1 MGNWEYEV
9 SRIIIDRYNRKLMNA
24 LRCDVL
30 ITGAGPAGLVAA
42 YYLAGRDVRVTLV
55 EKKLAPGGGIW
66 GGGMERNE
74 VVVQEAARSV
84 LEEIGISVEPESDG
98 FYALDACTLA
108 SGLAFKALQEG
119 ATILNLV
126 TVEDVMIESHRLT
139 GLVVN
144 STGVMLAR
152 MHVDPLT
159 LSAKAV
165 LDGTG
170 HDAVLANMVQSHGY
184 RLQTETGNV
193 KGQGPMEAE
202 SAEDFVVENT
212 RQVFPGLFLTGM
224 AVAAVHGGPR
234 MGPIF
239 GGMILSGKK
248 AAEMILDDLDSK
260 E

>member
-1 MGNWEYEV
+1 MGEWEYEV

-42 YYLAGRDVRVTLV
+42 YHLASNDVRVTIV

-84 LEEIGISVEPESDG
+84 LEDIGISVEPESEG
-98 FYALDACTLA
+98 FYALDAGTLA
-108 SGLAFKALQEG
+108 SGLVFKSLQEG
-119 ATILNLV
+119 ATLLNLV
-126 TVEDVMIESHRLT
+126 TVEDVMIEKHALT

-159 LSAKAV
+159 FSARAI
-165 LDGTG
+165 LDCTG
-170 HDAVLANMVQSHGY
+170 HDAVLASMVQSHGY
-184 RLQTETGNV
+184 KLQTETGGM
-193 KGQGPMEAE
+193 KGQGPMEAQ
-202 SAEDFVVENT
+202 SAEDFVVDNT
-212 RQVFPGLFLTGM
+212 RQVFPGLYLAGM
-224 AVAAVHGGPR
+224 SVAAVHGGPR

-248 AAEMILDDLDSK
+248 AARMILEEHGFK
-260 E
+260 G